1 MAALSGCVRWRKA
14 TDAGPQ
20 VGGPAA
26 GRGSGGDDDDRGAR
40 LLQRQGQAGAR
51 LGAALPLVAPRL
63 QGGAGVTRTEEFEEL
78 RPLLYAIAYRIL
90 GSVSEAR
97 TASRRPGCATR
108 PPPHNPR
115 RPRLSSQSW

>member
-26 GRGSGGDDDDRGAR
+26 GRGSGGNDDDRGAR

-51 LGAALPLVAPRL
+51 LGAALPLVA
-63 QGGAGVTRTEEFEEL
+63 QGLRGRAGVTRSEEFEQL
-78 RPLLYAIAYRIL
+78 RALNVTLRLCSAGCLPIEMVNEKETDHMATYR
-90 GSVSEAR
+90 AR
-97 TASRRPGCATR
+97 SGEEVVA
-108 PPPHNPR
+108 
-115 RPRLSSQSW
+115 

>member
-51 LGAALPLVAPRL
+51 LGAALPLVAQGL
-63 QGGAGVTRTEEFEEL
+63 QGRAGVNRAEEFFEQL
-78 RPLLYAIAYRIL
+78 RPAPPGLSTLRAFQAAQ
-90 GSVSEAR
+90 GKTAR
-97 TASRRPGCATR
+97 AWKARRTGR
-108 PPPHNPR
+108 
-115 RPRLSSQSW
+115 

>member
-1 MAALSGCVRWRKA
+1 MAALPGSVRWRKA

-51 LGAALPLVAPRL
+51 LGAALPLVAQGL
-63 QGGAGVTRTEEFEEL
+63 QGRAGVTRAEEFEQL
-78 RPLLYAIAYRIL
+78 RALNVTSRLRVAGCLPFGI
-90 GSVSEAR
+90 VDE
-97 TASRRPGCATR
+97 SRRIMATYR
-108 PPPHNPR
+108 
-115 RPRLSSQSW
+115 